1 MKEAMTTLLA
11 TNIFNAFP
19 LPSLLV
25 SVDSTFIIRSVNKA
39 YLDETNKLSE
49 DLLGKSIVNYFAEN
63 RLDFASLE
71 QSLREVISTKQTQKL
86 FVQLNDEN
94 KIEFEN
100 IPVFDENQD
109 ISCIIHS
116 LKKRIVS
123 KPKYAENE
131 LALLKNNIHEPYVF
145 IDRNLQITSFNQRFV
160 IHAREYLGFDVRPGV
175 SILDMAQPERR
186 EIIAEKYRYVL
197 QGHKIQSKVEV
208 KTKNGTILKLSI
220 TDSPI
225 LNDISE
231 VIGVFITVWDITEQA
246 ELEKKQK
253 DQEAD
258 FKALIENT
266 PDLIYSINLDFN
278 LITFNTS
285 LSNLILSST
294 GIKLERGMNIFNL
307 FGGNKRKKYIDI
319 LEKVKKEG
327 RCIFEDKFILNTE
340 IVIFEVAVNPIFDEN
355 KQFLGVTIFS
365 KNITEQ
371 KKIKKQEEEQ
381 RTEFKALVDNMT
393 DIVYSLDMNY
403 NFITF
408 NKAMI
413 DVSMSLIGQPPQ
425 KGMNLIENFAFGKDE
440 YLLKNLSKA
449 SKGKSTRFWYEEH
462 IGNELQIFEV
472 YVNPIFNDDAIQTGF
487 SVLSKVVT
495 EQVKAERAKE
505 KTLHTLNNIMSLS
518 LDVICT
524 IDNQGKFTNINAA
537 IYKLL
542 GYRPE
547 EVIGKLCFDFI
558 YPEDIPMSRE
568 IGKKIIDGK
577 GIENFENR
585 YVHKDGRIIDV
596 LWSMRRESKEE
607 VLYCT
612 AKDIT
617 EKKAIENVLIE
628 SFNRYKYLFENN
640 PAPMLIFDFKTL
652 QIIDCNTEALY
663 TYGYE
668 REEFLQLTIKD
679 IRPKEDIPIILDL
692 TRSEESYGNIHRGV
706 FRHLK
711 KSGEIMMVEVVGH
724 LIELSGKKVGL
735 VQVKDVTD
743 KERALRIL
751 KENEEKLRAAT
762 IIAKLAYWKLDK
774 DRQFSASDEIFNVL
788 GIQKTCSL
796 DYNSWLNIIHDDDK
810 QLYITAENAAFEGGN
825 EIDVEIRIVLK
836 SETSKWVHIKGK
848 AEKGIKENVIFLEGT
863 LQDISE
869 QKKAQI
875 ALQER
880 NFFIETALE
889 NLPIGISVNRIDDG
903 VNTLMNK
910 KFEEIYGWPK
920 KVVKDIPTF
929 FENVYPDEA
938 YRAEIFET
946 FMSDI
951 NSGDLNRMS
960 WEGVEITTQLGE
972 KRVISAK
979 NIPIYAQNLMIST
992 VIDDTE
998 RVKAQKNLIQSNE
1011 RYNFVTQATSDAIWD
1026 WDLVN
1031 NTVFRGGGFENIFGH
1046 EESGLSSTIESWK
1059 AYIHPEDVDRIIGG
1073 IQVALDSEVTNWKDE
1088 YRYLKANG
1096 KYAYV
1101 IDKGFILRDNQ
1112 GKAIRMVGAIQD
1124 ITERKEKEQLLKLFE
1139 SVIINNND
1147 AVIISKTESIDESGP
1162 KVMYVNQAF
1171 TRMTGYTA
1179 DEILGKTVQI
1189 LRGPKSDKQELA
1201 RLNNALRKGE
1211 FCEISII
1218 KYKKNG
1224 EEFWVNISVMPV
1236 ADEKGIYSHWIAIEK
1251 DITEKVNYEREL
1263 IEANRKVISTLESIQ
1278 DGFYSLDKN
1287 WIVTYWN
1294 KEMEN
1299 FSQVKREDIIGEN
1312 FWDYFTKLIQLKFY
1326 SEFHRAVA
1334 ENIPVRFEEYLSL
1347 SEQWFEVSA
1356 FPSDNGITVY
1366 TRDITER
1373 KNIEQKIR
1381 SERKLLRTLIDN
1393 LPDTIYFKDTEARKL
1408 ISNRVDLS
1416 LQGVSNEEEVI
1427 GKTDLELYPDKNS
1440 CLGYEQDM
1448 EILRTGKAIINYEES
1463 FKTNDEHLLWLQTS
1477 KIPVYDDSKQIIG
1490 LLGIGRDITERKLAE
1505 QKLESVNKELQKYV
1519 QQLLI
1524 SNAEL
1529 EQFAYVASHDLQE
1542 PLRMVTS
1549 FLSQIE
1555 RKYKD
1560 IIDEKGKQY
1569 IFFAV
1574 DGAKRMRQIILD
1586 LLEFSRVGKAEDK
1599 LELIDLNE
1607 LVNEILVLYRK
1618 QIKDKKAVILSDTL
1632 PSVRTSKSS
1641 MRHVFQNLISN
1652 SLKYVNTQEGFVP
1665 QINIFVK
1672 SESNDWIFA
1681 IKDNGIGIDSQYFEK
1696 IFIIFQRLHSKDEYS
1711 GTGIGLAI
1719 TKKIIENLGGR
1730 IWVESEP
1737 NHGST
1742 FYFTIPKQLI

>member
-1 MKEAMTTLLA
+1 MSNLLA

-25 SVDSTFIIRSVNKA
+25 SADSTFTIQNVNKA
-39 YLDETNKLSE
+39 YSEETNKPSE
-49 DLLGKSIVNYFAEN
+49 ELLGKSIVNYFAEN
-63 RLDFASLE
+63 KMDFAALE

-86 FVQLNDEN
+86 FVQLNNDN
-94 KIEFEN
+94 TIEFEN
-100 IPVFDENQD
+100 TPVFDENQE
-109 ISCIIHS
+109 IFCIIHS
-116 LKKRIVS
+116 LKEKVVS

-145 IDRNLQITSFNQRFV
+145 IDRNLQITSFSQQFV
-160 IHAREYLGFDVRPGV
+160 KHASEYLGIDVRPGV
-175 SILDMAQPERR
+175 SILDLVQPERR
-186 EIIAEKYRYVL
+186 EAIVEKYRYVL

-208 KTKNGTILKLSI
+208 KTKDGIILKLSI
-220 TDSPI
+220 SDSPI
-225 LNDISE
+225 LNDTAE
-231 VIGVFITVWDITEQA
+231 VIGVFITVLNITEQA

-253 DQEAD
+253 EQEAD
-258 FKALIENT
+258 FIALIENT

-278 LITFNTS
+278 LITFNSS

-307 FGGNKRKKYIDI
+307 FGENKRKKYINL
-319 LEKVKKEG
+319 LERVKKEG

-355 KQFLGVTIFS
+355 KRLLGVTIFS
-365 KNITEQ
+365 KDISEQ
-371 KKIKKQEEEQ
+371 KRIKKQEEEQ
-381 RTEFKALVDNMT
+381 RAEFKALVDNMT
-393 DIVYSLDMNY
+393 DIVYSLDMDY

-413 DVSMSLIGQPPQ
+413 DASMFLIGQPPR

-449 SKGKSTRFWYEEH
+449 SKGKGTKFWYEEL
-462 IGNELQIFEV
+462 IANELQIFEV
-472 YVNPIFNDDAIQTGF
+472 HVNPIFNDDAIQTGF

-558 YPEDIPMSRE
+558 YPEDIPLSKE

-596 LWSMRRESKEE
+596 LWSIRRESKEE

-617 EKKAIENVLIE
+617 EKKAIEKVLVE

-640 PAPMLIFDFKTL
+640 PAPMYIFDFKTL
-652 QIIDCNTEALY
+652 QIIDCNTEASY
-663 TYGYE
+663 IYGYQ
-668 REEFLQLTIKD
+668 REEFLQLTLKD
-679 IRPKEDIPIILDL
+679 IRPEEDIPYLLDFLRNEEAFGTIKRL
-692 TRSEESYGNIHRGV
+692 TNQ
-706 FRHLK
+706 HLK
-711 KSGEIMMVEVVGH
+711 KGGEIMLVEVIGH

-735 VQVKDVTD
+735 VQIKDVT
-743 KERALRIL
+743 EQEHALRIL
-751 KENEEKLRAAT
+751 KENKEKLRTAT
-762 IIAKLAYWKLDK
+762 IIAKLAYWRLDK
-774 DRQFSASDEIFNVL
+774 DRQFVASDEIFNVL
-788 GIQKTCSL
+788 GIQETCSL
-796 DYNSWLNIIHDDDK
+796 DYNSWFNIIHADDK
-810 QLYITAENAAFEGGN
+810 PLYMAAENAAFEGGN

-848 AEKGIKENVIFLEGT
+848 AEKDSKENVIFLEGT

-880 NFFIETALE
+880 NFFIETTLE
-889 NLPIGISVNRIDDG
+889 NLPIGIAVASMENG

-920 KVVKDIPTF
+920 ELMADTPEF
-929 FENVYPDEA
+929 FGKIYGDEN
-938 YRAEIFET
+938 
-946 FMSDI
+946 
-951 NSGDLNRMS
+951 L
-960 WEGVEITTQLGE
+960 GVEAFEQFASEAKNGRTSWDGINITTQKGE
-972 KRVISAK
+972 KRVINAK
-979 NIPIYAQNLMIST
+979 NIPIFEQNLVIKT

-1011 RYNFVTQATSDAIWD
+1011 RYNLVTQATSDAIWD

-1046 EESGLSSTIESWK
+1046 EETGLSSTIESWK

-1073 IQVALDSEVTNWKDE
+1073 IQVALDGEVTNWKDE

-1112 GKAIRMVGAIQD
+1112 GKALRMVGAIQD
-1124 ITERKEKEQLLKLFE
+1124 ITESKEREQRLKLFE
-1139 SVIINNND
+1139 SVIINTND
-1147 AVIISKTESIDESGP
+1147 AVLITEAEPFDEPGP
-1162 KVMYVNQAF
+1162 KVLYVNRAF
-1171 TRMTGYTA
+1171 TKMTGYTA
-1179 DEILGKTVQI
+1179 EEVIGKTPRI
-1189 LRGPKSDKQELA
+1189 LQGPKSDKKELE
-1201 RLNNALRKGE
+1201 RLSKALRNWE
-1211 FCEISII
+1211 SCEITTIN
-1218 KYKKNG
+1218 YKKNG
-1224 EEFWVNISVMPV
+1224 EEFWINFSVTPI
-1236 ADEKGIYSHWIAIEK
+1236 ADEKGWFTHWIAIER

-1287 WIVTYWN
+1287 WTVTYWN

-1312 FWDYFTKLIQLKFY
+1312 FWDSFKPMIQLKFY

-1416 LQGVSNEEEVI
+1416 LQGVSNEEEVL
-1427 GKTDLELYPDKNS
+1427 GKTDAELYSDKKS
-1440 CLGYEQDM
+1440 CIGYQQDI

-1542 PLRMVTS
+1542 PLRMITS

-1560 IIDEKGKQY
+1560 VIDEKGKQY

-1599 LELIDLNE
+1599 MEVIDLNE
-1607 LVNEILVLYRK
+1607 LVNETLVLYRK
-1618 QIKDKKAVILSDTL
+1618 QIKEKKAVIISDTL

-1652 SLKYVNTQEGFVP
+1652 CLKYVRSQEGFVP

-1672 SESNDWIFA
+1672 SESNDWVFA

-1696 IFIIFQRLHSKDEYS
+1696 IFVIFQRLHSKDEYS

-1742 FYFTIPKQLI
+1742 FYFTIPKQVI

>member
-1 MKEAMTTLLA
+1 MSNLLA
-11 TNIFNAFP
+11 THIFNAFP

-25 SVDSTFIIRSVNKA
+25 SADSTFTIQCVNKA
-39 YLDETNKLSE
+39 YLEETSSLSE
-49 DLLGKSIVNYFAEN
+49 ELLGKSIVDYFAEN
-63 RLDFASLE
+63 KMDFTALE

-86 FVQLNDEN
+86 SVQLNNEYT
-94 KIEFEN
+94 IEFEN
-100 IPVFDENQD
+100 IPVFDDNQA

-116 LKKRIVS
+116 LKEKIVS

-131 LALLKNNIHEPYVF
+131 LALLKNNVHEPYAF
-145 IDRNLQITSFNQRFV
+145 IDTNLQITSFNQQFV
-160 IHAREYLGFDVRPGV
+160 AQAREYLGFEVKPGV
-175 SILDMAQPERR
+175 SILDLAQPERK
-186 EIIAEKYRYVL
+186 EIIAEKYKYVL
-197 QGHKIQSKVEV
+197 QGNKVQNKVEI
-208 KTKNGTILKLSI
+208 KTKEGTRIHLSI
-220 TDSPI
+220 TDIPI
-225 LNDISE
+225 FNEVAE
-231 VIGVFITVWDITEQA
+231 VIGVFITILDITEQA

-253 DQEAD
+253 EQEAD

-266 PDLIYSINLDFN
+266 PDLIYSVDLDFN
-278 LITFNTS
+278 LISFNSS

-307 FGGNKRKKYIDI
+307 FGENKRKKYINI

-327 RCIFEDKFILNTE
+327 RCIFEDKFFINTE
-340 IVIFEVAVNPIFDEN
+340 IVIFEVAVNSIFDEN
-355 KQFLGVTIFS
+355 KQLLGVTIFS
-365 KNITEQ
+365 KDISEQ

-381 RTEFKALVDNMT
+381 RAEFKALVDNMT
-393 DIVYSLDMNY
+393 DVVYSLDMNY

-413 DVSMSLIGQPPQ
+413 DASMSLIGQPPQ
-425 KGMNLIENFAFGKDE
+425 KGMNLIEHFAFGKDE
-440 YLLKNLSKA
+440 YLLQNLSKA
-449 SKGKSTRFWYEEH
+449 SQGESTTFLYEEL
-462 IGNELQIFEV
+462 IANELQIFEV
-472 YVNPIFNDDAIQTGF
+472 HVNPIFNDDAIQTGF

-542 GYRPE
+542 GYQPE
-547 EVIGKLCFDFI
+547 DVLGKLCFDFM
-558 YPEDIPMSRE
+558 YPEDIPMSIE
-568 IGKKIIDGK
+568 IGKKIIDGQ

-596 LWSMRRESKEE
+596 LWSVRRENQEE

-617 EKKAIENVLIE
+617 EKKAIEKVVLD

-652 QIIDCNTEALY
+652 QIIDCNEEILIK
-663 TYGYE
+663 YGYK

-679 IRPKEDIPIILDL
+679 IRPEEDIPILLDL
-692 TRSEESYGNIHRGV
+692 THSEEVFGDVRRGV

-711 KSGEIMMVEVVGH
+711 KDGEIILVEVVGH

-735 VQVKDVTD
+735 VQIKDITEQ
-743 KERALRIL
+743 ERALSIL
-751 KENEEKLRAAT
+751 KENEEKLRTAT
-762 IIAKLAYWKLDK
+762 IIAKLAYWQLDTDK
-774 DRQFSASDEIFNVL
+774 QFSASDEIFNVL
-788 GIQKTCSL
+788 GIQETCSL
-796 DYNSWLNIIHDDDK
+796 DYNSWFNIIHTDDRK
-810 QLYITAENAAFEGGN
+810 LYSDAENTAFEGEN
-825 EIDVEIRIVLK
+825 EIDIQIRIVLK
-836 SETSKWVHIKGK
+836 SEASKWVHIKGK
-848 AEKGIKENVIFLEGT
+848 AKKDNNENVVFLEGT

-889 NLPIGISVNRIDDG
+889 NLPIGIAVASMDNG

-910 KFEEIYGWPK
+910 KFEEIYGWSKELMADTPE
-920 KVVKDIPTF
+920 F
-929 FENVYPDEA
+929 FGKIYGDNDFGAEA
-938 YRAEIFET
+938 FEQFVAET
-946 FMSDI
+946 QK
-951 NSGDLNRMS
+951 GRTS
-960 WEGVEITTQLGE
+960 WEGINITTQKGE
-972 KRVISAK
+972 KRVINAK
-979 NIPIYAQNLMIST
+979 NIPIFEQNLVIKT

-1011 RYNFVTQATSDAIWD
+1011 RYNLVTQATSDAIWD

-1031 NTVFRGGGFENIFGH
+1031 NTVYRGGGFETIFGQ
-1046 EESGLSSTIESWK
+1046 SGLSSSIESWK
-1059 AYIHPEDVDRIIGG
+1059 TYIHPEDVDRIIGG
-1073 IQVALDSEVTNWKDE
+1073 IQTTLGSDETNWKAE

-1101 IDKGFILRDNQ
+1101 IDKGFILRDNH
-1112 GKAIRMVGAIQD
+1112 GKALRMVGAIQD
-1124 ITERKEKEQLLKLFE
+1124 ITESKEREQQLKLFE
-1139 SVIINNND
+1139 SVIINTND
-1147 AVIISKTESIDESGP
+1147 AVLITEAEPFDEPGP
-1162 KVMYVNQAF
+1162 KIVYVNKAF
-1171 TRMTGYTA
+1171 TTMTGYTA
-1179 DEILGKTVQI
+1179 EEVIGKTPRI
-1189 LRGPKSDKQELA
+1189 LQGPKSDKKELE
-1201 RLNNALRKGE
+1201 RLSKALRNWE
-1211 FCEISII
+1211 SCEITTIN
-1218 KYKKNG
+1218 YKKNG
-1224 EEFWVNISVMPV
+1224 DEFWINFSVTPV
-1236 ADEKGIYSHWIAIEK
+1236 ADEKGWFTHWIAIER
-1251 DITEKVNYEREL
+1251 DITEKVNYEKEL

-1299 FSQVKREDIIGEN
+1299 ISYIKREDIIGKN
-1312 FWDYFTKLIQLKFY
+1312 FWDYFTDLAKLKFY

-1334 ENIPVRFEEYLSL
+1334 ENVSVRFEEYLS
-1347 SEQWFEVSA
+1347 STEQWFEMSV
-1356 FPSDNGITVY
+1356 FPSDNGITAF

-1373 KNIEQKIR
+1373 KDIEQKIR

-1416 LQGVSNEEEVI
+1416 LQGVSNEEEVL
-1427 GKTDLELYPDKNS
+1427 GKTDAELYADKNS
-1440 CLGYEQDM
+1440 CVGYQQDL
-1448 EILRTGKAIINYEES
+1448 EILKTGTAIINYEES
-1463 FKTNDEHLLWLQTS
+1463 FKTNDGHLLWLLTS
-1477 KIPVYDDSKQIIG
+1477 KMPVYDDNKQIIG

-1505 QKLESVNKELQKYV
+1505 QKLEAVNKELQKYV

-1542 PLRMVTS
+1542 PLRMITS

-1560 IIDEKGKQY
+1560 VIDEKGKQY

-1599 LELIDLNE
+1599 MEVIDLNE
-1607 LVNEILVLYRK
+1607 LVNEVLVLYRN
-1618 QIKDKKAVILSDTL
+1618 QIKAKKAVIVSDTL

-1652 SLKYVNTQEGFVP
+1652 SLKYVSSQDGFVP
-1665 QINIFVK
+1665 QINISVK
-1672 SESNDWIFA
+1672 SEDNNWVFA

-1696 IFIIFQRLHSKDEYS
+1696 IFIIFQRLHSKEEYS
-1711 GTGIGLAI
+1711 GTGIGLSI
-1719 TKKIIENLGGR
+1719 TKKVIENLGGR
-1730 IWVESEP
+1730 IWVESEL

>member
-1 MKEAMTTLLA
+1 MSNLLA

-25 SVDSTFIIRSVNKA
+25 SADSTFTIQCVNKA
-39 YLDETNKLSE
+39 YLHETNKVSE
-49 DLLGKSIVNYFAEN
+49 ELLGKSIIDYFAEN
-63 RLDFASLE
+63 KMDFAALE
-71 QSLREVISTKQTQKL
+71 QSLREVISTKQAQKL
-86 FVQLNDEN
+86 SVQLNDEN
-94 KIEFEN
+94 TIEFEN
-100 IPVFDENQD
+100 IPVFDDNQM
-109 ISCIIHS
+109 IACIIHS
-116 LKKRIVS
+116 LKEKIVS
-123 KPKYAENE
+123 KPKHVENE
-131 LALLKNNIHEPYVF
+131 LALLKNNIHGPYVI
-145 IDRNLQITSFNQRFV
+145 IDTNLQITSFNQQFV
-160 IHAREYLGFDVRPGV
+160 TKAREYFGFDVRAGA
-175 SILDMAQPERR
+175 SILDLAQPERR
-186 EIIAEKYRYVL
+186 ETTAEKYKYVL
-197 QGHKIQSKVEV
+197 QGNKVQNKGEI
-208 KTKNGTILKLSI
+208 KTKEGTIIQLSI
-220 TDSPI
+220 SNNPI
-225 LNDISE
+225 FNEVAE
-231 VIGVFITVWDITEQA
+231 VIGVFVTILDITEQA

-253 DQEAD
+253 EQEAD

-266 PDLIYSINLDFN
+266 PDLIYSVDLDFN
-278 LITFNTS
+278 LITFN
-285 LSNLILSST
+285 SSFANVIFLFAS
-294 GIKLERGMNIFNL
+294 IKIERGMNIFNL
-307 FGGNKRKKYIDI
+307 FGENKRKKYVNI
-319 LEKVKKEG
+319 LEIVKKEG
-327 RCIFEDKFILNTE
+327 RCVFHDKFIYNNNN
-340 IVIFEVAVNPIFDEN
+340 IYFEVAANPIFNEEKN
-355 KQFLGVTIFS
+355 LIGVNIFS
-365 KNITEQ
+365 KDISEQ

-381 RTEFKALVDNMT
+381 RAEFKALVDNMT
-393 DIVYSLDMNY
+393 DVVYSLDMDY

-413 DVSMSLIGQPPQ
+413 DASMSLIGQPPR
-425 KGMNLIENFAFGKDE
+425 KGMNLIEHFAFGKDE
-440 YLLKNLSKA
+440 YLLQNLSKA
-449 SKGKSTRFWYEEH
+449 SQGKSTTFLYEEL
-462 IGNELQIFEV
+462 IANELQIFEV

-542 GYRPE
+542 GYQPE

-558 YPEDIPMSRE
+558 YPEDIPISRE
-568 IGKKIIDGK
+568 IGKKIVDGQ

-596 LWSMRRESKEE
+596 LWSVRRESKEE

-617 EKKAIENVLIE
+617 EKKAIEKVLLE

-640 PAPMLIFDFKTL
+640 PAPMFIFDFKTL
-652 QIIDCNTEALY
+652 QIIDCNTEALHN
-663 TYGYE
+663 YGYE
-668 REEFLQLTIKD
+668 REEFLQLTLKD
-679 IRPKEDIPIILDL
+679 IRPEEDIPYLLDF
-692 TRSEESYGNIHRGV
+692 TRSEEAFGMIKRLTN
-706 FRHLK
+706 RHIK
-711 KSGEIMMVEVVGH
+711 KSGEIMLVEVVGH

-735 VQVKDVTD
+735 VQIKDVT
-743 KERALRIL
+743 EQELALKIL
-751 KENEEKLRAAT
+751 KENKEKLRTAT
-762 IIAKLAYWKLDK
+762 IIAKLAYWQLDK
-774 DRQFSASDEIFNVL
+774 HRQFSASDEIFNVL
-788 GIQKTCSL
+788 GIQEACSL
-796 DYNSWLNIIHDDDK
+796 DYNSWLNIIHTDDK
-810 QLYITAENAAFEGGN
+810 PLYIAAENAAFEGGN
-825 EIDVEIRIVLK
+825 EIDIEIRIVLK
-836 SETSKWVHIKGK
+836 SEAGKWVHIKGK
-848 AEKGIKENVIFLEGT
+848 AAKDSNENVIFLEGT
-863 LQDISE
+863 LQDITE
-869 QKKAQI
+869 YKKSQI

-880 NFFIETALE
+880 SFFIETAFE
-889 NLPIGISVNRIDDG
+889 NLPIGISINRIDDG

-920 KVVKDIPTF
+920 NVFKDIQTF
-929 FENVYPDEA
+929 FKNVYPDEA
-938 YRAEIFET
+938 YRAEIFEA
-946 FMSDI
+946 FMADI

-960 WEGVEITTQLGE
+960 WEGVEITTQSGE

-979 NIPIYAQNLMIST
+979 NIPIYALNLMIAT

-1011 RYNFVTQATSDAIWD
+1011 RYNLVTQATSDAIWD

-1046 EESGLSSTIESWK
+1046 KVRGFSSTIESWK

-1101 IDKGFILRDNQ
+1101 IDKGFILRDNR
-1112 GKAIRMVGAIQD
+1112 GKALRMVGAIQD
-1124 ITERKEKEQLLKLFE
+1124 ITESKEREQQLKLFE
-1139 SVIINNND
+1139 SVIINTND
-1147 AVIISKTESIDESGP
+1147 AVLITEAEPFDEPGP
-1162 KVMYVNQAF
+1162 KILYVNKAF
-1171 TRMTGYTA
+1171 TTMTGYTA
-1179 DEILGKTVQI
+1179 EEVIGKTPRI
-1189 LRGPKSDKQELA
+1189 LQGPKSDKKELE
-1201 RLNNALRKGE
+1201 RLSKALRNWE
-1211 FCEISII
+1211 SCEITTIN
-1218 KYKKNG
+1218 YKKNG
-1224 EEFWVNISVMPV
+1224 EEFWINFSVTPV
-1236 ADEKGIYSHWIAIEK
+1236 ADEKGWFTHWVAIER
-1251 DITEKVNYEREL
+1251 DITEKINYERDL

-1299 FSQVKREDIIGEN
+1299 FSKVKREAIIGKN
-1312 FWDYFTKLIQLKFY
+1312 FWDYFTDLTQLKFY

-1334 ENIPVRFEEYLSL
+1334 ENVPVRFEDYLSPT
-1347 SEQWFEVSA
+1347 EQWFEVSA
-1356 FPSDNGITVY
+1356 FPSENGITVF

-1373 KNIEQKIR
+1373 KDIEQKIR

-1393 LPDTIYFKDTEARKL
+1393 LPDTIFFKDTEARKL
-1408 ISNRVDLS
+1408 ISNRVDLL
-1416 LQGVSNEEEVI
+1416 LQGVSNEEEVL
-1427 GKTDLELYPDKNS
+1427 GKTDAELYSDKKS
-1440 CLGYEQDM
+1440 CIGYQQDI
-1448 EILRTGKAIINYEES
+1448 EILRTGKALINYEES
-1463 FKTNDEHLLWLQTS
+1463 FKTNDGHLIWLQTS
-1477 KIPVYDDSKQIIG
+1477 KMPVYDDNKQIIG

-1505 QKLESVNKELQKYV
+1505 QKLEAVNKELQKYV

-1560 IIDEKGKQY
+1560 VIDEKGKQY

-1599 LELIDLNE
+1599 MEVIDLNE
-1607 LVNEILVLYRK
+1607 LVNEILVLYRN
-1618 QIKDKKAVILSDTL
+1618 QIKAKKAIIVSDTL

-1652 SLKYVNTQEGFVP
+1652 SLKYVNSQDGFVP
-1665 QINIFVK
+1665 QINISVK
-1672 SESNDWIFA
+1672 SENNNWVFA

-1711 GTGIGLAI
+1711 GTGIGLSI

-1737 NHGST
+1737 HHGST
-1742 FYFTIPKQLI
+1742 FYFTIPKQVI

>member
-1 MKEAMTTLLA
+1 MTNLLA

-25 SVDSTFIIRSVNKA
+25 SADSTFIIRSVNKA
-39 YLDETNKLSE
+39 YLEETSKLSE
-49 DLLGKSIVNYFAEN
+49 ELLGKSIVTYFAEN
-63 RLDFASLE
+63 KLDFAALE
-71 QSLREVISTKQTQKL
+71 QSLHEVLSTKQTQKL
-86 FVQLNDEN
+86 SVPLSNEY
-94 KIEFEN
+94 KIEVEN
-100 IPVFDENQD
+100 IPVFDENQA

-116 LKKRIVS
+116 LNEKTVYR
-123 KPKYAENE
+123 PKYAENE
-131 LALLKNNIHEPYVF
+131 LALLKNNVHEPYVF
-145 IDRNLQITSFNQRFV
+145 IDTNLQITSFNQQFV
-160 IHAREYLGFDVRPGV
+160 KQASEYLGFEVKPGV
-175 SILDMAQPERR
+175 SILDMTQPERR

-197 QGHKIQSKVEV
+197 QGNKIQNKVEI
-208 KTKNGTILKLSI
+208 KTKDGKIIKLYIS
-220 TDSPI
+220 DNPI
-225 LNDISE
+225 FNEVAE
-231 VIGVFITVWDITEQA
+231 VIGVFVTILDITEQS

-253 DQEAD
+253 EQEAD

-278 LITFNTS
+278 LISFNSS

-294 GIKLERGMNIFNL
+294 GIKLKRGMNIFNL
-307 FGGNKRKKYIDI
+307 FGDNKRKKYIDI

-327 RCIFEDKFILNTE
+327 RCIFEDKFILNTD

-355 KQFLGVTIFS
+355 KQLLGVTIFS

-381 RTEFKALVDNMT
+381 RAEFKALVDNMT
-393 DIVYSLDMNY
+393 DVVYSLDMDY

-413 DVSMSLIGQPPQ
+413 DVSMSMIGHPPR

-472 YVNPIFNDDAIQTGF
+472 HVNPIFNDDAIQTGF

-505 KTLHTLNNIMSLS
+505 QTLHTLNNIMSLS

-547 EVIGKLCFDFI
+547 EVIGRLCFDFI
-558 YPEDIPMSRE
+558 YPEDIRMSRE

-577 GIENFENR
+577 EIENFENR

-596 LWSMRRESKEE
+596 LWSVRRESKEE
-607 VLYCT
+607 VLYYCT

-628 SFNRYKYLFENN
+628 SFNLYKYLFDNN
-640 PAPMLIFDFKTL
+640 PAPMFIWDFQTL
-652 QIIDCNTEALY
+652 QIIDCNEESLLM
-663 TYGYE
+663 YGYT
-668 REEFLQLTIKD
+668 REEFLNLNIRD
-679 IRPKEDIPIILDL
+679 IRPEEDVDL
-692 TRSEESYGNIHRGV
+692 INKATQNEEVYGQIHHGIW
-706 FRHLK
+706 RHK
-711 KSGEIMMVEVVGH
+711 RKNGELLYVEVAGH
-724 LIELSGKKVGL
+724 LINFGNRRASL
-735 VQVKDVTD
+735 VQINDITAKEIAIKELKD
-743 KERALRIL
+743 
-751 KENEEKLRAAT
+751 NEAKLRTASN
-762 IIAKLAYWKLDK
+762 IAKLGYW
-774 DRQFSASDEIFNVL
+774 QFNTDNEQLFWSDEIYQIWGV
-788 GIQKTCSL
+788 QKDSFEVSFSSFYASIHPEDQESFLSNQALTLSEEKEL
-796 DYNSWLNIIHDDDK
+796 D
-810 QLYITAENAAFEGGN
+810 FEH
-825 EIDVEIRIVLK
+825 RIVLADG
-836 SETSKWVHIKGK
+836 SIKWVCEKGK
-848 AEKGIKENVIFLEGT
+848 LTKDKFDKAILLEGT
-863 LQDISE
+863 VQDITE
-869 QKKAQI
+869 QKNAQI

-880 NFFIETALE
+880 NTFIETALE
-889 NLPIGISVNRIDDG
+889 NLPIGIAVNKIDEG
-903 VNTLMNK
+903 TATLMNK
-910 KFEEIYGWPK
+910 KFGEIYGWPIE
-920 KVVKDIPTF
+920 VLTDIPSF
-929 FENVYPDEA
+929 FEKVYPDDN
-938 YRAEIFET
+938 YRSEIST
-946 FMSDI
+946 RIIADI
-951 NSGDLNRMS
+951 QSGDVNRMS
-960 WEGVEITTQLGE
+960 WEEITITTQWGE
-972 KRVISAK
+972 KRIVNAK
-979 NIPIYAQNLMIST
+979 NIPIYTQNLMIST
-992 VIDDTE
+992 VVDVTE
-998 RVKAQKNLIQSNE
+998 RVRAQQSLMQSNE
-1011 RYNFVTQATSDAIWD
+1011 RYNLVTQATSDAIWD

-1046 EESGLSSTIESWK
+1046 KESGLSSTIESWK
-1059 AYIHPEDVDRIIGG
+1059 AYIHTEDVERIIQG

-1124 ITERKEKEQLLKLFE
+1124 ITESKEREQQLKLFE
-1139 SVIINNND
+1139 SVIINTND
-1147 AVIISKTESIDESGP
+1147 AVLITEAEPFDEPGP
-1162 KVMYVNQAF
+1162 KILYVNKAF
-1171 TRMTGYTA
+1171 TKMTGYTA
-1179 DEILGKTVQI
+1179 EEVIGKTPRI
-1189 LRGPKSDKQELA
+1189 LQGPKSDKKELE
-1201 RLNNALRKGE
+1201 RLSRALRNWKA
-1211 FCEISII
+1211 CEITTIN
-1218 KYKKNG
+1218 YKKNG
-1224 EEFWVNISVMPV
+1224 EEFWINFSVTPV
-1236 ADEKGIYSHWIAIEK
+1236 ADEKGWFTHWIAIER
-1251 DITEKVNYEREL
+1251 DITEKVNYESEL

-1299 FSQVKREDIIGEN
+1299 FSQVKREDIIGKN
-1312 FWDYFTKLIQLKFY
+1312 FWDSFNPLIQLKFY

-1366 TRDITER
+1366 TRDITAR
-1373 KNIEQKIR
+1373 KHIEQKIR

-1393 LPDTIYFKDTEARKL
+1393 LPDTIYFKDTEARKV
-1408 ISNRVDLS
+1408 ISNKVDLL
-1416 LQGVSNEEEVI
+1416 LQGVINEEDVL
-1427 GKTDLELYPDKNS
+1427 GKTDAELYADKNS
-1440 CLGYEQDM
+1440 YVGYQQDL

-1560 IIDEKGKQY
+1560 VIDEKGKQY

-1599 LELIDLNE
+1599 MEVIDLNE

-1632 PSVRTSKSS
+1632 PSVRASKSS

-1652 SLKYVNTQEGFVP
+1652 CLKYVNTQEGFVP

-1742 FYFTIPKQLI
+1742 FYFTIPKQVI